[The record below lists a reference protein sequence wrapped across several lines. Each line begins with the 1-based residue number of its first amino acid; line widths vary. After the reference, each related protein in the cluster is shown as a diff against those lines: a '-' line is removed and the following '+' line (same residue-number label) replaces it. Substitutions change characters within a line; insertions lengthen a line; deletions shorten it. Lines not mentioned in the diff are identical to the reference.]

1 MSSITN
7 KIPIL
12 IVGGATASGKSALA
26 LKLAHELNGEIINA
40 DSMQVYEPLKILTA
54 RPHENPEGI
63 THHLY
68 GLLTKNENGSVSWWL
83 ENACSII
90 QDIHNRGRI
99 AIVTGGTGLYL
110 RALTHG
116 LSYIPPIPDD
126 IRLQVKQYA
135 EQLEPEAFYNLVC
148 QHDPLIKNQLQDS
161 QRLIRAFEVIL
172 ATNQSIRKWQEN
184 TQPSLSISPLY
195 LVVSIERENLYQR
208 INQRLAIMV
217 EQGALE
223 EVANLYKTPFEETSG
238 YYPIL
243 SAIGVKEFTQYFNG
257 SLSLEAAITTAQQAS
272 RNYAKRQMTWFRNQ
286 VKTPL
291 VINAFSNELLET
303 IRAKLTTSH

>member
-1 MSSITN
+1 LLYSIQ
-7 KIPIL
+7 KIPLL

-26 LKLAHELNGEIINA
+26 LQLAHELNGEIINA

-54 RPHENPEGI
+54 RPTENPEGI
-63 THHLY
+63 AHHLY
-68 GLLTKNENGSVSWWL
+68 GLLSKNENGSVSWWL
-83 ENACSII
+83 ENACPII
-90 QDIHNRGRI
+90 QDIHSRGKLP
-99 AIVTGGTGLYL
+99 IVTGGTGLYL

-135 EQLEPEAFYNLVC
+135 EKLEPEAFYNLVC
-148 QHDPLIKNQLQDS
+148 QHDPLIENRLRDS
-161 QRLIRAFEVIL
+161 QRLIRALEVIL

-184 TQPSLSISPLY
+184 TQPSLPISPLY
-195 LVVSIERENLYQR
+195 LVVSVEREILYQR
-208 INQRLAIMV
+208 INQRLEFMV

-223 EVANLYKTPFEETSG
+223 EVANLHKTPFEETSG

-243 SAIGVKEFTQYFNG
+243 TAIGVKEFTQHQSG
-257 SLSLEAAITTAQQAS
+257 TLSLEEAIVTAQQAS

-286 VKTPL
+286 VQNPI
-291 VINAFSNELLET
+291 VIDEFSTELLKT
-303 IRAKLTTSH
+303 IRKSLSITS